1 MLWTT
6 AHQKKVIHTLE
17 QSASCRVSWET
28 GDVSI
33 QGFSEQ
39 GWGVFE
45 PLGKT
50 GPGQLHLMSHFWVG
64 PFKDKKRLAVGPDG
78 GRIMG
83 PLGLAGEPVKWF
95 TRVCM
100 GLGALD
106 GERK

>member
-1 MLWTT
+1 
-6 AHQKKVIHTLE
+6 
-17 QSASCRVSWET
+17 
-28 GDVSI
+28 
-33 QGFSEQ
+33 
-39 GWGVFE
+39 
-45 PLGKT
+45 
-50 GPGQLHLMSHFWVG
+50 MSHFWVG